1 MLVTLQVCCIN
12 VFGLDCGSKVSFE
25 QTTLNEVEAFLG
37 QEPKTRNAIWFS
49 KRAHINILD
58 RIAADMKAKR

>member
-1 MLVTLQVCCIN
+1 M
-12 VFGLDCGSKVSFE
+12 DCGSKVAFE
-25 QTTLNEVEAFLG
+25 QITLNEVEAFLG
-37 QEPKTRNAIWFS
+37 QEPKTRKTIWFS